1 MIAQQAQ
8 RMRRLLQAYSAS
20 AAITLG
26 ALNALPDP
34 ERVQPSIAIER
45 LQSDIRGQF
54 DPKEIVAR
62 RIVLTLPWDES
73 TGAGDDSWFSPN

>member
-1 MIAQQAQ
+1 MIALRAQ
-8 RMRRLLQAYSAS
+8 RMRRFLQAYSAS

-26 ALNALPDP
+26 AMNALPDS

-45 LQSDIRGQF
+45 LHGAPRGQF
-54 DPKEIVAR
+54 DPREIVAR

>member
-1 MIAQQAQ
+1 MIALRAQ

-26 ALNALPDP
+26 ALNVLPDS
-34 ERVQPSIAIER
+34 ERGQPSIAIER
-45 LQSDIRGQF
+45 LQSAPLGQF
-54 DPKEIVAR
+54 DPREIVAR

>member
-1 MIAQQAQ
+1 MIALRAQQ
-8 RMRRLLQAYSAS
+8 MRRLLQAYSAS

-26 ALNALPDP
+26 AMNALPDS

-45 LQSDIRGQF
+45 LHGAPRGQF
-54 DPKEIVAR
+54 DPREIVAR

>member
-1 MIAQQAQ
+1 MITFTAQ

-20 AAITLG
+20 AAITLS

-34 ERVQPSIAIER
+34 DRAKPTIAIER

-54 DPKEIVAR
+54 DPREIVAR

-73 TGAGDDSWFSPN
+73 IGAGDDSWFSPN

>member
-1 MIAQQAQ
+1 MIAFTAH

-26 ALNALPDP
+26 ALNALPNS
-34 ERVQPSIAIER
+34 ERAQPSIAIER
-45 LQSDIRGQF
+45 LQREIRGQF
-54 DPKEIVAR
+54 DPREIVAR